1 MDPQDVRYQV
11 LIPGKTFLVGEYLA
25 LSGGPS
31 IIVNTAPRFEFS
43 WEKERTDREAK
54 AKSVGAFVHHPFH
67 IDSPAGKWLAS
78 IDPAIASEVLNQGL
92 EYSIQFKDPFDGR
105 GGLGA
110 STAEFLG
117 AWVFR
122 RWLARKSD
130 WTENLPVVS
139 SLEDHR
145 ERVAP
150 NWNSDRI
157 GSNRF
162 RDILDDYRTTTLV
175 GSGADLV
182 SQVTGGLAVW
192 DARID
197 EMRRFAWPF
206 PDLSLSLF
214 ATGKKM
220 ATHKYL
226 AKSAAISEA
235 SIEEMR
241 NWVDDAVQSLALQD
255 ADRLIASVRGFGR
268 VLSEEGRVADHT
280 VSLLEELADLSG
292 VRAAK
297 GCGAMGSDVVLVL
310 HDASAVDQL
319 AEFQRNNGLRLAAT
333 QSDIAFSGV
342 EFKTQACAAELSGA
356 ST

>member
-1 MDPQDVRYQV
+1 MDFNRDRYQV
-11 LIPGKTFLVGEYLA
+11 LVPGKTFLVGEYLA
-25 LSGGPS
+25 LAGGPS
-31 IIVNTAPRFEFS
+31 IVVNTSPYFEFS
-43 WEKERTDREAK
+43 WEKELTNREVK
-54 AKSVGAFVHHPFH
+54 AKTVGAFVHHPFH
-67 IDSPAGKWLAS
+67 AESPAGKWLAS
-78 IDPAIASEVLNQGL
+78 IDPAISMDVMNQSL

-130 WTENLPVVS
+130 WIQGMPIVS

-150 NWNSDRI
+150 NWNSERI

-162 RDILDDYRTTTLV
+162 RDILDDYRQTTQL

-197 EMRRFAWPF
+197 EMRRFNWPF
-206 PDLSLSLF
+206 KDLSLSLF

-220 ATHKYL
+220 ATHQHL
-226 AKSAAISEA
+226 SSAGPLDDSTMN
-235 SIEEMR
+235 EMR
-241 NWVDDAVQSLALQD
+241 NWVEDAVQSLALQD
-255 ADRLIASVRGFGR
+255 ADRLVASVRGFGR
-268 VLSEEGRVADHT
+268 VLSDAGRVADHT
-280 VSLLEELADLSG
+280 KSLLEDLADLSG

-297 GCGAMGSDVVLVL
+297 GCGAMGADVVLVL
-310 HDASAVDQL
+310 HDSSATTQL
-319 AEFQRNNGLRLAAT
+319 EEFQEANGLRLVAT
-333 QSDIAFSGV
+333 HAEITATGV
-342 EFKTQACAAELSGA
+342 GFQYDKLG
-356 ST
+356 